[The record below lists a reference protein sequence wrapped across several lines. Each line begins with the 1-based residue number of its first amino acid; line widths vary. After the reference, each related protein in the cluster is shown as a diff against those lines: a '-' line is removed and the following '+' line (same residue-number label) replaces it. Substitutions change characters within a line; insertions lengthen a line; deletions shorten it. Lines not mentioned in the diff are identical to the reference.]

1 MRRHTL
7 AVTILT
13 AAAGLPLVGCNSKYN
28 DLDAAYRASEAR
40 NQELDN
46 ENRQLRANIDMMSS
60 RLSQAD
66 SAVGDASATNA
77 QLRAELLRL
86 REQFRQM
93 EDRFKNLDFA
103 QVNPETDSALR
114 ELASRYPDI
123 IQYDSRRGML
133 RFASDLTFALGS
145 ADVTQGA
152 RDTLSQLATVL
163 NSAGAATYD
172 IQIVGHTDSV
182 PISSATASRH
192 PTNTHL
198 SAHRAISVRDALATA
213 GVARTRL
220 QVAGW
225 GEYRPAVP
233 NNPGRQGTAQNRRVE
248 IFLVPSTADMYQ
260 AAPTP
265 APASAAQPQRQAQP
279 SRPAVD
285 PIK

>member
-7 AVTILT
+7 AITILT

-40 NQELDN
+40 NQELDA
-46 ENRQLRANIDMMSS
+46 ENRQLRANMDMMSG
-60 RLSQAD
+60 RLGQAD
-66 SAVGDASATNA
+66 SAVGDAQSTNA
-77 QLRAELLRL
+77 QLRADLLRL
-86 REQFRQM
+86 REQYRQL
-93 EDRFKNLDFA
+93 EDRFRNLDFA

-114 ELASRYPDI
+114 QLAARYPEL
-123 IQYDSRRGML
+123 IQYDARRGML

-152 RDTLSQLATVL
+152 RETLTQLARVL
-163 NSAGAATYD
+163 NSDSAGAYD

-182 PISSATASRH
+182 PISSATAARH

-213 GVARTRL
+213 GVSRNRL

-265 APASAAQPQRQAQP
+265 APAAAQQPARQAQP